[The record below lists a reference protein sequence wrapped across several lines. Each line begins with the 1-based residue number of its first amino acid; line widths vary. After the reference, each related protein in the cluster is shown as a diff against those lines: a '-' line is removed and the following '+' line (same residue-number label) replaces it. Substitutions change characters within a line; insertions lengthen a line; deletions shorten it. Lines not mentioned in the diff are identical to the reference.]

1 MVSLVLLRVLGL
13 TADAVFGATAASIR
27 LHFSGGGC
35 GSCPNVFSETFV
47 ALKDR
52 TVPGAATQVT
62 L

>member
-1 MVSLVLLRVLGL
+1 MVSLVLLRYLGL
-13 TADAVFGATAASIR
+13 TADAVLGAAATSIR
-27 LHFSGGGC
+27 LHFSGCG